1 MGRFRRG
8 WLIALAL
15 AAAALAALAA
25 ALVALSL
32 LLPSPGAG
40 YLYSVSMWAII
51 PLAGAAAAFFATR
64 RGLISYVAWAV
75 PPVCQTAAHW
85 LLLGYPPPSAGMPL
99 VAAGLA
105 LVAAAAAEVLN
116 ERRSTAKKGGGK

>member
-8 WLIALAL
+8 WLMAL
-15 AAAALAALAA
+15 AAMTAAMAALTVL
-25 ALVALSL
+25 LVALSL

-40 YLYSVSMWAII
+40 YLYSLSMWAII

-64 RGLISYVAWAV
+64 HGLISYAAWAV
-75 PPVCQTAAHW
+75 PPICQTAAHW

-116 ERRSTAKKGGGK
+116 ERMSKAKKGGGK